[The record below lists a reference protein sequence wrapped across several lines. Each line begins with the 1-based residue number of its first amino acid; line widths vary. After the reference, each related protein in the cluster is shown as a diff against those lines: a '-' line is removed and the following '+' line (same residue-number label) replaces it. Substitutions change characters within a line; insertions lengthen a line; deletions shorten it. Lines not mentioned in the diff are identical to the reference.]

1 MIDPAQLSL
10 LGGVGFTI
18 PYHPCVRKIP
28 SDDAVVAW
36 NQDLGTKLLN
46 QVLRHVLA
54 LTPQDALRCLR
65 AAGQLPERARPPAAM
80 VTITAEVSWKQFS
93 NETRLS
99 RILGDLVASGS
110 RLRNRNFII
119 RDQNKTAPQ
128 DPRAMRTFCCAPI
141 LLALRIPF
149 LPLACVHCAPLP
161 ESEAEVLDKP
171 VQGDVASYI
180 QVPNR
185 ASEARNFISL
195 ERYSDETNSLNSH
208 TDLDV
213 FCDDHWT
220 STGVAGFWNVS
231 EKSDSLITWT
241 IERGNK
247 GGQVSSSWSR
257 GTACEGGRIKKGT
270 AVVVAQST
278 DRFSPNVWHQLAAMF
293 MAWVTPQALEA
304 LEILPQ
310 NISVSYYVPDI
321 GDESVEK
328 NSGAFDWQML
338 GPVTSKRCNFEH
350 DILSPGD
357 GFMWDLGPSAEM
369 RAVSRPLAGIPEGV
383 VCWRGVKRG

>member
-1 MIDPAQLSL
+1 
-10 LGGVGFTI
+10 
-18 PYHPCVRKIP
+18 
-28 SDDAVVAW
+28 
-36 NQDLGTKLLN
+36 
-46 QVLRHVLA
+46 
-54 LTPQDALRCLR
+54 
-65 AAGQLPERARPPAAM
+65 
-80 VTITAEVSWKQFS
+80 
-93 NETRLS
+93 
-99 RILGDLVASGS
+99 
-110 RLRNRNFII
+110 
-119 RDQNKTAPQ
+119 
-128 DPRAMRTFCCAPI
+128 MRTFCCAPI

-171 VQGDVASYI
+171 VQGDVASCI

-185 ASEARNFISL
+185 ASEARNFTAL

-220 STGVAGFWNVS
+220 STGVSGFWKVS

-304 LEILPQ
+304 LDILPQ

-321 GDESVEK
+321 GDKSVEK

-357 GFMWDLGPSAEM
+357 GFMWDLEGSDDEICKHLQGRGQNVPRKSDVEGPPACARRYRVCSDHARIG
-369 RAVSRPLAGIPEGV
+369 RAFKMTLQLDFDTRKLLVFEGSLARNLRFHIFYLNVLGV
-383 VCWRGVKRG
+383 CYGLLST